1 MSGNYDIYDDIRRV
15 YVRPIAEEHLDVL
28 LQRVIAE
35 IPTRSAP
42 VRRRRRTVPRI
53 VVVLAALTAIGG
65 IAAAAPAIID
75 HFFHANAPIAQNVQ
89 RLQGPGTP
97 MSSSMYEQL
106 AGPEGTATTAGFKLA
121 PRSASRILSSD
132 AGTGELAAAPAVD
145 GRGFCFVQE
154 LPGDVPELR
163 GCEPALADTGLA
175 LTSLRLKQG
184 TPQRVFGFAAD
195 GVERIT
201 IVASDGREY
210 PATLVD
216 NAFYWVAPT
225 SSVHGVKARVE
236 YPDRAPLEQPVGP
249 TD

>member
-28 LQRVIAE
+28 LQRVISE

-42 VRRRRRTVPRI
+42 VRRRRRALPR
-53 VVVLAALTAIGG
+53 VALVLAALSVLGG

-75 HFFHANAPIAQNVQ
+75 HFFRSGAPIADNVH
-89 RLQGPGTP
+89 RLRAPGSP
-97 MSSSMYEQL
+97 MSTSAYERL
-106 AGPEGTATTAGFKLA
+106 AGPEGSATTGGFTLA
-121 PRSASRILSSD
+121 PRSASRVLASD
-132 AGTGELAAAPAVD
+132 PSLGELAVAPAVD
-145 GRGFCFVQE
+145 GRGFCFVQS
-154 LPGDVPELR
+154 LPGDAPELR
-163 GCEPALADTGLA
+163 GCEPAFADTGLA

-201 IVASDGREY
+201 IVASDGRGY
-210 PATLVD
+210 PATLFD

-225 SSVHGVKARVE
+225 ASVQGVTARVE